1 MASEGL
7 SLQDVLRLARGVAA
21 DFEGVAI
28 DGVAALD
35 GEFESVD
42 LLLSLPQSGSR
53 ERYQKMVRVRREHQ
67 QGFERELRAQITIA
81 LRKGTSRA

>member
-7 SLQDVLRLARGVAA
+7 PLQDVLRLARGVAA
-21 DFEGVAI
+21 EFEGVEI

-35 GEFESVD
+35 GEVESVD

-53 ERYQKMVRVRREHQ
+53 ERYQAMVRVRREHRH
-67 QGFERELRAQITIA
+67 GFERELRAQITIA
-81 LRKGTSRA
+81 LRKGPSSV

>member
-7 SLQDVLRLARGVAA
+7 PLQDVLRLARGVAA
-21 DFEGVAI
+21 EFEGVEI

-35 GEFESVD
+35 GEVESVD

-53 ERYQKMVRVRREHQ
+53 ERYRAMVRERPYNRHGYLREM
-67 QGFERELRAQITIA
+67 RARNTNA
-81 LRKGTSRA
+81 LRKGPSCD